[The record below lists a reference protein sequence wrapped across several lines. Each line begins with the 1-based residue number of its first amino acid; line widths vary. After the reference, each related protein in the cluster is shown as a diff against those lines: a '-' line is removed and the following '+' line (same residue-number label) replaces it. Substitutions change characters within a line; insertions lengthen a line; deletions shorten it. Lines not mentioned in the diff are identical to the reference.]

1 MQALREWCADS
12 WQRKA
17 IAVLINTAAFLVSVL
32 AAMLAYTLIFKAPSL
47 GEMVGRLWYT
57 IVPMMAVLSLT
68 FLETTPGKKSGRL
81 GVTVSWISVTVLVVL
96 IAVSVAPGKCTE
108 LQKLIWVGACLVA
121 ALIYAILDKLTEM
134 IFRNNI

>member
-57 IVPMMAVLSLT
+57 IVMLILSHIML
-68 FLETTPGKKSGRL
+68 FP
-81 GVTVSWISVTVLVVL
+81 SVIYKIRAYY
-96 IAVSVAPGKCTE
+96 IANPKDM
-108 LQKLIWVGACLVA
+108 Q
-121 ALIYAILDKLTEM
+121 ALI
-134 IFRNNI
+134 R